1 MCCMFLVFKFFFFAK
16 QIDEVGGK
24 THIKLG
30 ICTLTNKLCQ
40 SHSKMQTQIWYSQ
53 IRWNSQT

>member
-1 MCCMFLVFKFFFFAK
+1 MLHVPSLWKKKFAK

-40 SHSKMQTQIWYSQ
+40 KS
-53 IRWNSQT
+53 